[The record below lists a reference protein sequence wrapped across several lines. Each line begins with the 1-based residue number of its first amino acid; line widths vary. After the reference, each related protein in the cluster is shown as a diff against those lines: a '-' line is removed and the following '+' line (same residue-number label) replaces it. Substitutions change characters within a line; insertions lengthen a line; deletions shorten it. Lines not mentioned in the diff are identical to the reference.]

1 MVPSGGQRKEEE
13 GSGQAWSQEEA
24 FAFES
29 GIRGRRSRMVR
40 FYRSEAQLKLIVCI
54 LGTSILDRI

>member
-13 GSGQAWSQEEA
+13 GPGQAWSQEEA

-40 FYRSEAQLKLIVCI
+40 FYGSEAQLKLIVCI
-54 LGTSILDRI
+54 